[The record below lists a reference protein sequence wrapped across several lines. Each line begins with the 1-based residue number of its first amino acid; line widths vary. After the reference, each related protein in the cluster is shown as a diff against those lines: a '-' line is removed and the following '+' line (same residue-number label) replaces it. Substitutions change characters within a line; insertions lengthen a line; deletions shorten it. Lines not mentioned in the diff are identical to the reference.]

1 MSPEPFE
8 IAPDQA
14 VVSDLRRRIEAA
26 RWPDQPAEAGWALG
40 TDLAVARR
48 VCRHWAEDYDFARLE
63 RLNALGSYVWDGI
76 HFLRAGAGSGRVPVV
91 LLHGWPSGP
100 IEYEPAARLL
110 LEAGRE
116 VIVPSL
122 PGFAWSE
129 PPHGP
134 LNVAGMSAGLREL
147 LDTGLQLDR
156 YVLAG
161 SDWGGIIAGR
171 MAYDAPER
179 VAGLYVSTPGVL
191 PTPRNLEDPP
201 MSEDEVAYAQRAQR
215 WLRREGHHIL
225 IQSVAPDAISPGLVD
240 SPAGLTAYLIEKYRR
255 WSDSGG
261 ELERRFSLNQVCDFL
276 TMFWDNGAI
285 APSMRFYWAERRDRW
300 RLQPGETIDV
310 PAAISVFPGR
320 SKGELSEGGSEA
332 NTLATLNPPREWS
345 ERVLSD
351 LRRWNRMPSGGHFG
365 AFEEPELYA
374 RDLLAFMSELRP

>member
-122 PGFAWSE
+122 PGFAWSAAPVE
-129 PPHGP
+129 P
-134 LNVAGMSAGLREL
+134 LNVVGISARLRALLEQGLA
-147 LDTGLQLDR
+147 LDR
-156 YVLAG
+156 YLVAG
-161 SDWGGIIAGR
+161 GDWGGIVAARIAF
-171 MAYDAPER
+171 DSPER
-179 VAGLYVSTPGVL
+179 VSGLYVSTPGVL
-191 PTPRNLEDPP
+191 PRPADLAEPP
-201 MSEDEVAYAQRAQR
+201 LNEDELAYAERAQR
-215 WLRREGHHIL
+215 WLRREGHHLL
-225 IQSVAPDAISPGLVD
+225 IQSVAPDALSPALSD
-240 SPAGLTAYLIEKYRR
+240 SPAGLAAYLLEKYRR

-261 ELERRFSLNQVCDFL
+261 DLERRFSSDELCDFL
-276 TMFWDNGAI
+276 TMFWVNGAI
-285 APSMRFYWAERRDRW
+285 ASSMRLYWAERRDRW
-300 RLQPGETIDV
+300 RLAPGERIST

-320 SKGELSEGGSEA
+320 SEGELSEAKARST

-345 ERVLSD
+345 ERSLSD
-351 LRRWNRMPSGGHFG
+351 LRRWTVMPSGGHFG
-365 AFEEPELYA
+365 AFEEPQAYA
-374 RDLLAFMSELRP
+374 EDLLAFADSL